1 MSNENII
8 RIENK
13 GYPILVGMGILG
25 QIYKLLPIEKYFR
38 LAILSDSNVQSHW
51 SNKLVNGLN
60 RSDTGQ
66 ILVPSGEQS
75 KSVNESERIW
85 IKMLELGFD
94 RHSLLVNLGGGVI
107 GDLGAFVASTFMRGI
122 DFLQVPTS
130 LLAMV
135 DASVGGKTSI
145 NVGGVKNSV
154 GVFQE
159 PIGVIADVDT
169 LETLPKREL
178 VSGFAE
184 IIKHG
189 IIADKDHFNMAIS
202 KKPEE
207 FSKKELMKLIADS
220 IKIKLRIVKQDPH
233 EKKGPRK
240 ALNLGHTIGHGVESL
255 SLKTSSPLLHGEAV
269 AIGMIAESKLAEL
282 MGLLPI
288 EDFVSI
294 EKAISQV
301 GLPTRIVNMQIE
313 DTQKL
318 IASDKKNKFG
328 DILWS
333 LPERIGSV
341 KFDIKVP
348 EELVVEAIIYI
359 SL

>member
-1 MSNENII
+1 M
-8 RIENK
+8 
-13 GYPILVGMGILG
+13 
-25 QIYKLLPIEKYFR
+25 
-38 LAILSDSNVQSHW
+38 
-51 SNKLVNGLN
+51 
-60 RSDTGQ
+60 
-66 ILVPSGEQS
+66 
-75 KSVNESERIW
+75 
-85 IKMLELGFD
+85 
-94 RHSLLVNLGGGVI
+94 NLWGGVI

-301 GLPTRIVNMQIE
+301 GLPTRIVNMQVE

-318 IASDKKNKFG
+318 MASDKKNKFG